1 MTAIRLEGVTRSYGA
16 VRAVDDVSL
25 TVNEGEFFTLLGPS
39 GCGKTTLLRMI
50 AGFTDVEHGSIWF
63 GARRID
69 AVPAHRRNTGMV
81 FQSYAVFPNLTVA
94 GNVAYGL
101 RARKVGRAE
110 TGARV
115 ARALASVQLG
125 ALGERWPHE
134 LSGGQLQRVAIA
146 RSLVIEPAVLLFDE
160 PLSNLDAQL
169 RTQLR
174 VEIRQ
179 LQRQL
184 GLTAVYVTHDQ
195 EEALAVSDRIAV
207 MRAGRVEQVG
217 PPEAIY
223 RTPGTAFVAE
233 FMGSTNMLPGRIE
246 AVDGAEIAVRAGG
259 AMFRVQGA
267 AGTVGD
273 PVLLSIRPETMRVLA
288 GDADGRSVT
297 EDGRSVTATL
307 VLREFLGPTL
317 RLHTVLPDG
326 TPLRVAALGG
336 QEIRQGAGGA
346 LLLGYDAAQIILYPA
361 S

>member
-1 MTAIRLEGVTRSYGA
+1 MTAIRLEGVTRTYGA

-63 GARRID
+63 GGQRID
-69 AVPAHRRNTGMV
+69 RVPAHRRNTGMV
-81 FQSYAVFPNLTVA
+81 FQSYAVFPNLTA
-94 GNVAYGL
+94 ADNVAYGL

-110 TGARV
+110 TEARV
-115 ARALASVQLG
+115 ARALASVRLG
-125 ALGERWPHE
+125 ALGGRWPHE

-169 RTQLR
+169 RTHMR

-179 LQRQL
+179 LQQQL

-195 EEALAVSDRIAV
+195 EEALAISDRIAV
-207 MRAGRVEQVG
+207 IRAGRVEQVG

-233 FMGSTNMLPGRIE
+233 FMGSTNMLPGQVE
-246 AVDGAEIAVRAGG
+246 WVDGAEMRVRAGG
-259 AMFRVQGA
+259 AAFHVRRA
-267 AGTVGD
+267 AGAVGER
-273 PVLLSIRPETMRVLA
+273 VLLSVRPETMRVLERE
-288 GDADGRSVT
+288 ADGPAVS
-297 EDGRSVTATL
+297 ATL

-317 RLHTVLPDG
+317 RLHAVLPDG
-326 TPLRVAALGG
+326 TALRVAALGG
-336 QEIRQGAGGA
+336 EDIRSGTGGA
-346 LLLGYDAAQIILYPA
+346 LLLGYDPAQIIVYPA
-361 S
+361 P